1 MLRMMAQTVPAFHY
15 RPAGKAPTGGDER
28 SGHSRQSRN
37 ARGQPPISQ
46 RKSDSMASAAERAA
60 GGRIPQ
66 AGPCSAPRRA
76 SLIPHPSSF
85 VWWTVAACIA
95 TCSTLAI
102 AQAYPSRPVRFVVP
116 LPPGGSPDLT
126 ARTIAGGLAP
136 TWPHQIVVDNRPG
149 AHHNLAAEIVAKS
162 APDGHTWL
170 LTTDNI
176 LTVNPHI
183 DKVPFDPFKDFT
195 PVTQHA
201 RILFLLV
208 VHPALPAKSV
218 KELAALARSKP
229 GGLNYGSSGNG
240 SPQHLGTAM
249 LQHYAGI
256 QMLHVPYKG
265 AAPAINDLLPGRIQ
279 VWIGAANSLLPH
291 IRDGRVRL
299 LAAASSKRSPLV
311 PDAPTIAE
319 SGYPGYALD
328 IWLGVTMPAKVP
340 PAIVDRVSGEIAR
353 VLNGAD
359 VKAKLAP
366 QGIDVETTSPQAL
379 AKLIRADYERWGK
392 IIKAAGIKAD

>member
-1 MLRMMAQTVPAFHY
+1 MRIVSCLAALLLAVPGATFAQDY
-15 RPAGKAPTGGDER
+15 
-28 SGHSRQSRN
+28 
-37 ARGQPPISQ
+37 
-46 RKSDSMASAAERAA
+46 
-60 GGRIPQ
+60 
-66 AGPCSAPRRA
+66 PRRP
-76 SLIPHPSSF
+76 I
-85 VWWTVAACIA
+85 
-95 TCSTLAI
+95 
-102 AQAYPSRPVRFVVP
+102 RFVVP

-126 ARTIAGGLAP
+126 ARTISSGLSGP
-136 TWPHQIVVDNRPG
+136 WGQQIVVDNRPG
-149 AHHNLAAEIVAKS
+149 AHHNLAAEIVARS
-162 APDGHTWL
+162 TPDGYTWL

-183 DKVPFDPFKDFT
+183 EKVPFDPFKDFT

-208 VHPALPAKSV
+208 VHPSVAAKSV
-218 KELAALARSKP
+218 QELVALAKSKP
-229 GGLNYGSSGNG
+229 GALNYGSSGNG

-291 IRDGRVRL
+291 IKDGRVRL
-299 LAAASSKRSPLV
+299 LAAASSRRSPLL
-311 PDAPTIAE
+311 PDTPTIAE

-340 PAIVDRVSGEIAR
+340 APIVTKVSAGIAQ
-353 VLNGAD
+353 VLN
-359 VKAKLAP
+359 VPEIKAKLGP
-366 QGIDVETTSPQAL
+366 QGVDIVTSSPQAL
-379 AKLIRADYERWGK
+379 AQVIREDYARWGK
-392 IIKAAGIKAD
+392 IIKAAGIKGD

>member
-1 MLRMMAQTVPAFHY
+1 MRIILCIAAVLLAT
-15 RPAGKAPTGGDER
+15 
-28 SGHSRQSRN
+28 
-37 ARGQPPISQ
+37 
-46 RKSDSMASAAERAA
+46 SAA
-60 GGRIPQ
+60 
-66 AGPCSAPRRA
+66 
-76 SLIPHPSSF
+76 H
-85 VWWTVAACIA
+85 
-95 TCSTLAI
+95 
-102 AQAYPSRPVRFVVP
+102 AQDFPKRPIRFVVP

-126 ARTIAGGLAP
+126 ARTIAAGLSGP
-136 TWPHQIVVDNRPG
+136 WQQQIVVDNRPG
-149 AHHNLAAEIVAKS
+149 AHHNLAAEIVARS
-162 APDGHTWL
+162 NPDGYTWL

-183 DKVPFDPFKDFT
+183 EKVSFDPFKDFT

-208 VHPALPAKSV
+208 VHPSVPAKSV
-218 KELAALARSKP
+218 QELVALAKSKP
-229 GGLNYGSSGNG
+229 GALNYGSSGNG
-240 SPQHLGTAM
+240 SPQHLGTSM
-249 LQHYAGI
+249 LQYYAGI

-299 LAAASSKRSPLV
+299 LAAASSRRSPLL
-311 PDAPTIAE
+311 PDTPTIAE

-340 PAIVDRVSGEIAR
+340 AAVVTKVSAGIAQ
-353 VLNGAD
+353 VLNVPE

-366 QGIDVETTSPQAL
+366 QGVDIETSSPQAL
-379 AKLIRADYERWGK
+379 AKLIREDYERWGK
-392 IIKAAGIKAD
+392 IIKAAGIKGD